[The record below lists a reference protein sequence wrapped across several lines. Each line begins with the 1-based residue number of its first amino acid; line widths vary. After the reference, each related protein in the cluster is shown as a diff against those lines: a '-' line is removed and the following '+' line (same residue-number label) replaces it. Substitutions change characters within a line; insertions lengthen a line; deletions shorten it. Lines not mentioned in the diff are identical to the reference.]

1 MKIISGGGMKMG
13 HLNYRK
19 HPRIYKKNTLEVP
32 ERFLNLSVGT
42 AIGIVAFAFINGL
55 GLGYMLKKK
64 MS

>member
-1 MKIISGGGMKMG
+1 MKIISRGGMKMG
-13 HLNYRK
+13 YMNYRK
-19 HPRIYKKNTLEVP
+19 HPRIYKKNTIEAP

-42 AIGIVAFAFINGL
+42 AIGIIAFTFMNGL